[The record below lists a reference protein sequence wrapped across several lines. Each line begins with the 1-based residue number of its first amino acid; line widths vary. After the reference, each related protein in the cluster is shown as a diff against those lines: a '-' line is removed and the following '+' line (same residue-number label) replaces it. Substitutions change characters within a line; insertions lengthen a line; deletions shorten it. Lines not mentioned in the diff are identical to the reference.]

1 MPTLPRALFFAESV
15 TLAHLARP
23 LALAQ
28 ALQPEWQVALAC
40 APAYRE
46 FAAQAGLE
54 LLPLESITPAQFR
67 VAVDRGTRFYTAATL
82 RRYVT
87 DDLALIR
94 RYQPDL
100 IVGDFRLSLSISARL
115 AGIPYAAISS
125 AHWSPNYR
133 HAGYPMPV
141 LPLTRVL
148 GARIGRL
155 LYRHASRFAIAY
167 FCRPFN
173 QVRREYGLPELG
185 TDLRPLYTDAEQ
197 VFYTDIPE
205 LYPTEA
211 LPAHHHY
218 IGPIIWEPP
227 VALPPWWDKPV
238 EGEVLGYVTLGSSGD
253 AALLPRIL
261 SVLGTLQGVS
271 LVATVGAPPVGA
283 LPRNIRV
290 ADYLPGALAA
300 RRSRFVICNGGSL
313 TAQQALLAGVPVI
326 GICSNMDQFL
336 NMDAIVAQGCGIAIR
351 ADKASS
357 TAIGNAIHRV
367 LEEPAYRQA
376 AQGMQAVLVGYDAPR
391 RFAELIAAWA
401 PATRHSVLR
410 S

>member
-1 MPTLPRALFFAESV
+1 MSTSPRALFFAESV

-23 LALAQ
+23 LVLAQ
-28 ALQPEWQVALAC
+28 ALQGQWQVALAC

-46 FAAQAGLE
+46 FAGQSGLD
-54 LLPLESITPAQFR
+54 LLALESITPAQFR
-67 VAVDRGTRFYTAATL
+67 SAVDRGTRFYTVATL
-82 RRYVT
+82 RRYVAN
-87 DDLALIR
+87 DLTLIR

-125 AHWSPNYR
+125 AHWSPYYR
-133 HAGYPMPV
+133 HASYPMPV
-141 LPLTRVL
+141 LPLTRML
-148 GARIGRL
+148 GTRIGRFL
-155 LYRHASRFAIAY
+155 FRYLSPFAMAY

-185 TDLRPLYTDAEQ
+185 TDLRPFYTDAEQ

-205 LYPTEA
+205 LYPTDA

-218 IGPIIWEPP
+218 IGPTIWEPP
-227 VALPPWWDKPV
+227 VALPPWWEKLA
-238 EGEVLGYVTLGSSGD
+238 EHEVLGYVTLGSSGD

-261 SVLGTLQGVS
+261 EVLSILQGIS
-271 LVATVGAPPVGA
+271 LVATTGAPVTGA
-283 LPRNIRV
+283 LPNIRV

-300 RRSRFVICNGGSL
+300 RRARFVICNGGSL

-336 NMDAIVAQGCGIAIR
+336 NMEAVVACGAGLVLRADEVSAAALADAIQ
-351 ADKASS
+351 
-357 TAIGNAIHRV
+357 RV
-367 LEEPAYRQA
+367 LLESSFRQA
-376 AQGMQAVLVGYDAPR
+376 ALILRDALSRYDAPC
-391 RFAELIAAWA
+391 RFAKLV
-401 PATRHSVLR
+401 TDLR
-410 S
+410 LPSSN

>member
-23 LALAQ
+23 LVLAQ
-28 ALQPEWQVALAC
+28 ALLPQWQVALAC

-46 FAAQAGLE
+46 FAGQSGLE
-54 LLPLESITPAQFR
+54 LLALESITPAQFR
-67 VAVDRGTRFYTAATL
+67 AAVDRGTRFYTAATL
-82 RRYVT
+82 RRYVAN
-87 DDLALIR
+87 DLALIR

-125 AHWSPNYR
+125 AHWSPYYR
-133 HAGYPMPV
+133 HAAYPMPV
-141 LPLTRVL
+141 LPLTRAL
-148 GARIGRL
+148 GTHIGHF
-155 LYRHASRFAIAY
+155 LYRYVSPVVMAY

-185 TDLRPLYTDAEQ
+185 TDLRPFYTDAEQ
-197 VFYTDIPE
+197 VIYTDIPE
-205 LYPTEA
+205 LYPTDA

-227 VALPPWWDKPV
+227 VALPPWWDKLV
-238 EGEVLGYVTLGSSGD
+238 EDEVLGYVTLGSSGD

-261 SVLGTLQGVS
+261 GVLGTLQGIS
-271 LVATVGAPPVGA
+271 LVATTGAPVTCV
-283 LPRNIRV
+283 LPPNIRV

-336 NMDAIVAQGCGIAIR
+336 NMEAIVVCGAGIALR
-351 ADKASS
+351 ADEISVAALSA
-357 TAIGNAIHRV
+357 TIHRV
-367 LEEPAYRQA
+367 LVEPSFCQA
-376 AQGMQAVLVGYDAPR
+376 ALTLRDALSRYNAPQ
-391 RFAELIAAWA
+391 RFADLA
-401 PATRHSVLR
+401 SGLR
-410 S
+410 PPSSD

>member
-1 MPTLPRALFFAESV
+1 MSTLPRALFFAESV

-23 LALAQ
+23 LVLAQ
-28 ALQPEWQVALAC
+28 ALRPQWQVALAC
-40 APAYRE
+40 APAYRQ
-46 FAAQAGLE
+46 FAPQAGLE
-54 LLPLESITPAQFR
+54 LLALESITPAQFR
-67 VAVDRGTRFYTAATL
+67 AAVDRGKRFYTAATL
-82 RRYVT
+82 RRYVE

-125 AHWSPNYR
+125 AHWSPYYR

-141 LPLTRVL
+141 LPLTRIL
-148 GARIGRL
+148 GTRIGHFV
-155 LYRHASRFAIAY
+155 YRYVSPFAMAY
-167 FCRPFN
+167 FCQPFN

-185 TDLRPLYTDAEQ
+185 SDLRPFYTDAEH

-205 LYPTEA
+205 IYPADA
-211 LPAHHHY
+211 LPTHHHY

-227 VALPPWWDKPV
+227 VDLPPWWDKLT

-261 SVLGTLQGVS
+261 GVLGALQGIS
-271 LVATVGAPPVGA
+271 LVATTGAPLAGS
-283 LPRNIRV
+283 LPPNIRV
-290 ADYLPGALAA
+290 ADYLPGTLAA

-313 TAQQALLAGVPVI
+313 TTQQALLAGVPVI

-336 NMDAIVAQGCGIAIR
+336 NMEAIAACGAGIILR
-351 ADKASS
+351 ADEVSAAALAA
-357 TAIGNAIHRV
+357 AIQRV
-367 LEEPAYRQA
+367 IVEPGFRQA
-376 AQGMQAVLVGYDAPR
+376 ALILRDALSRYDAPR
-391 RFAELIAAWA
+391 RFAERAAGLR
-401 PATRHSVLR
+401 PAS
-410 S
+410 SN

>member
-23 LALAQ
+23 LVLAQ
-28 ALQPEWQVALAC
+28 ALQPQWQVALAC

-46 FAAQAGLE
+46 FAIQSGLE
-54 LLPLESITPAQFR
+54 LLALESITPAQFR
-67 VAVDRGTRFYTAATL
+67 AAVDRGTRFYTAATL
-82 RRYVT
+82 RRYVA
-87 DDLALIR
+87 DDLALIG

-125 AHWSPNYR
+125 AHWSPYYR

-148 GARIGRL
+148 GTRIGHF
-155 LYRHASRFAIAY
+155 LYRYASPFAMAY

-185 TDLRPLYTDAEQ
+185 TDLRPFYTDAEQ

-205 LYPTEA
+205 LYPTDA

-227 VALPPWWDKPV
+227 VALPLWWDKLV

-253 AALLPRIL
+253 AALLPHIL
-261 SVLGTLQGVS
+261 GVLGTLQGIS
-271 LVATVGAPPVGA
+271 LVATTGARVAGA
-283 LPRNIRV
+283 LPPNVRV
-290 ADYLPGALAA
+290 AHYLPGAVAA

-336 NMDAIVAQGCGIAIR
+336 NMEAVVACGAGIALR
-351 ADKASS
+351 ADEVSAAALAA
-357 TAIGNAIHRV
+357 TIQRILA
-367 LEEPAYRQA
+367 EPGFRQA
-376 AQGMQAVLVGYDAPR
+376 ALTLRDALSRYDAPR
-391 RFAELIAAWA
+391 RFAELAAD
-401 PATRHSVLR
+401 LR
-410 S
+410 PPSSN